1 MGSMTMD
8 SAATDPPYLA
18 PYRRAARAHGAG
30 FGSLLWASPSTQ
42 AARFDA
48 IARIYPLEGKSL
60 LDVGCGRADLL
71 DFLRARGVRPSD
83 YVGIEA
89 VDELAEAAGRK
100 QAADVR
106 INCADFVQEPAR
118 MFVGA
123 DVVIFS
129 GSLNTAD
136 DGVFYSTLR
145 RAYDAAAAA
154 LVFNYLCSPMLAGMS
169 YLAWRRPEAVLRFAR
184 GLGDGEVRTL
194 EDYLDGDCTVAVVKR
209 AS

>member
-1 MGSMTMD
+1 
-8 SAATDPPYLA
+8 
-18 PYRRAARAHGAG
+18 
-30 FGSLLWASPSTQ
+30 
-42 AARFDA
+42 
-48 IARIYPLEGKSL
+48 
-60 LDVGCGRADLL
+60 
-71 DFLRARGVRPSD
+71 
-83 YVGIEA
+83 
-89 VDELAEAAGRK
+89 
-100 QAADVR
+100 
-106 INCADFVQEPAR
+106 